1 MLLPELKN
9 LKEQL
14 EEGKENVDIDIEK
27 LLEELNALENVKCHV
42 QESLSLS
49 SKVCPTCGRSI

>member
-14 EEGKENVDIDIEK
+14 EEGKENVNIDKEK
-27 LLEELNALENVKCHV
+27 LLEELTALENVKV
-42 QESLSLS
+42 YVRESLSLS

>member
-14 EEGKENVDIDIEK
+14 ENGNERITIDKEK
-27 LLEELNALENVKCHV
+27 LLEELTTLENVKCYV